1 MFTIDQYVKVQ
12 DLEQAYALNQKKT
25 ATILG
30 GCGWLKMG
38 RRPIRTAIDLS
49 GLGLDQIEETDGYFR
64 IGCMVTLR
72 QLETSGALA
81 AYFGG
86 CIAESVRHIVGV
98 QFRNCATIG
107 GSIWARFGFS
117 DPLTL
122 FLALDAE
129 VQLYRGG
136 LVPLREF
143 VQMPY
148 DRDILTAVLLPKRG
162 QKAFYLTHRAAATD
176 FPVLAC
182 AVCKLPAD
190 FRDNGWR
197 AAIGARPQRATLL
210 ADPEGLLTDGVTEES
225 AAAYAEWA
233 AGQVPFASNMRGS
246 ADFRR
251 HLCRVLTRRA
261 LLACAKEV

>member
-1 MFTIDQYVKVQ
+1 MFTIEQYVKVQ
-12 DLEQAYALNQKKT
+12 NLEEAYALNQKKT

-38 RRPIRTAIDLS
+38 HRPIRTAIDLS
-49 GLGLDQIEETDGYFR
+49 GLGLDQIEEKDDHFR

-72 QLETSGALA
+72 QLETSEALA
-81 AYFGG
+81 SYFGD

-122 FLALDAE
+122 FLALGAE
-129 VQLYRGG
+129 VQLFHSGT
-136 LVPLREF
+136 LPMCDF
-143 VQMPY
+143 VQKPY
-148 DRDILTAVLLPKRG
+148 DRDILTAVLLPKRS
-162 QKAFYLTHRAAATD
+162 QKAYYLTHRAAATD

-182 AVCKLPAD
+182 AVCKIPAD

-197 AAIGARPQRATLL
+197 VAIGARPQRATLL
-210 ADPEGLLTDGVTEES
+210 TDPDGLLTDGVTEES
-225 AAAYAEWA
+225 AAAFAEWV
-233 AGQVPFASNMRGS
+233 AGQVSFASNMRGS

-261 LLACAKEV
+261 LTACAKEV